1 MGDEILKRLEALEK
15 KVADLEAK
23 VAPNISSQTPDLFP
37 VPPAPEPKVPT
48 KPMIDRWIAN
58 RKNKGLGAERSM
70 ARHAAAFTDLYR
82 RCNGELATA
91 LVAIDRYFKD
101 SRHWVVERG
110 WNLDLF
116 QKMMDGL
123 VLEARRLTAQ
133 PSTQRV
139 QTAPEPSR
147 APQTDAEQVVCRR
160 SDVPIPERDQEGMTT
175 NEMHPSCP
183 LLQLRLQAGREG
195 SSSSGRPW
203 QVRHVL
209 HPQDDSGVRSRDQGR
224 LP

>member
-37 VPPAPEPKVPT
+37 APPAPEPKVPT

-123 VLEARRLTAQ
+123 VLEARRHTAQ
-133 PSTQRV
+133 PSTQRA
-139 QTAPEPSR
+139 QAAPEPSR
-147 APQTDAEQVVCRR
+147 APQTDA
-160 SDVPIPERDQEGMTT
+160 
-175 NEMHPSCP
+175 
-183 LLQLRLQAGREG
+183 
-195 SSSSGRPW
+195 
-203 QVRHVL
+203 
-209 HPQDDSGVRSRDQGR
+209 GR
-224 LP
+224 LSADEVMSRFRKGIKKV